1 MFQEGASNT
10 HNEHHGDT
18 STVIDKLKEGSK
30 RFHSSEA
37 STMVEKYTYHR
48 KKKLLRKK
56 FGSPSNCSNSVE
68 NAFQTE
74 HVEKSRKQGVA
85 GDVFENAKVQPSA
98 VSSKKIGKNKL
109 IDASSKKIGA
119 NKFTAVPSKMIGKNK
134 VTAQSSA
141 SVGSSKVKSKLPSGY
156 SSAKSTISQKVMKV
170 TSAVQSMTIPH

>member
-1 MFQEGASNT
+1 MFQEGASNA

-18 STVIDKLKEGSK
+18 STVVDKLKEGSK

-48 KKKLLRKK
+48 KKKLWKK

-68 NAFQTE
+68 NAFRTE

-134 VTAQSSA
+134 VTAESSA
-141 SVGSSKVKSKLPSGY
+141 SAGLSKVKSKLPSGY

>member
-1 MFQEGASNT
+1 MFQEGASNA

-18 STVIDKLKEGSK
+18 STVVDKLKEGSK

-48 KKKLLRKK
+48 KKKLWKK

-134 VTAQSSA
+134 VTAESSA
-141 SVGSSKVKSKLPSGY
+141 SAGLSKVKSKLPSGY

>member
-1 MFQEGASNT
+1 MFQEGASNA

-18 STVIDKLKEGSK
+18 STVVDKLKEGSK
-30 RFHSSEA
+30 RFYSSEA

-56 FGSPSNCSNSVE
+56 FGSPSNCSVE

-134 VTAQSSA
+134 VTAESSA
-141 SVGSSKVKSKLPSGY
+141 SAGSSKVKSKLPSGY

>member
-1 MFQEGASNT
+1 MFQEGASNA

-18 STVIDKLKEGSK
+18 STVVDKLKEGSK

-56 FGSPSNCSNSVE
+56 FGSPSNCSVE

-85 GDVFENAKVQPSA
+85 GDVFENAKVPPSA

-134 VTAQSSA
+134 VTAESSA
-141 SVGSSKVKSKLPSGY
+141 SAGSSKVKSKLPSGY